1 MVEDVIGIAADFAFS
16 CVYSSLPAD
25 SVPFG
30 RLTLEDV
37 ARAAVGANG
46 FAGMQDIEENA
57 RVLVPCRR
65 AGQRAVQRQVFCRN
79 FDGELVSHIDFPVC
93 LMIDGARGEWY
104 FFSRPDAEMKGKF

>member
-1 MVEDVIGIAADFAFS
+1 M
-16 CVYSSLPAD
+16 
-25 SVPFG
+25 PFG

-104 FFSRPDAEMKGKF
+104 FFFAARRRNEGQILADFASRMAVK